1 MSKDVAK
8 LVQDLKLTTAA
19 AAPAANKTSLDHS
32 LLSVRHYVTL
42 GFVTLFLLIG
52 GLGGWA
58 ATTDLS
64 GAVLGSGTV
73 VVAGS
78 VKKIQHPTGGV
89 IGKIFVKNGDRVK
102 AGDILVRL
110 DETVTRAQ
118 LQVIT
123 KQMDELLGRQARL
136 QAERDDAKV
145 VTFPAELWKRQ
156 SEPAIAQILAGEKTF
171 FETRVSSREAQKN
184 QLAERIAGLREEV
197 DGLTTQ
203 AEAKQRELTLIGK
216 ELDGLATLEEQ
227 RLVPTSKMMALRR
240 EGARLEGEKAQLQAQ
255 AGSTRGRI
263 AEIEFQR
270 IGIDVEAKS
279 EVMKELRDAEG
290 KLAELGERRTAADDQ
305 LRRIDLISPVDGIVH
320 ELSVH
325 TVGGVINTA
334 EPLMQIV
341 PDSDRLIIEAKI
353 APHDIE
359 QTRAHEHAVIRF
371 PAFNSRTTPSVNGR
385 VVGVSA
391 DLTHD
396 ERNNISYFVARI
408 EIPDEEL
415 AKLNGLKLTPGMPAD
430 IQIATTARTALSY
443 LTKPVEDSFAK
454 AFRER

>member
-1 MSKDVAK
+1 
-8 LVQDLKLTTAA
+8 
-19 AAPAANKTSLDHS
+19 
-32 LLSVRHYVTL
+32 
-42 GFVTLFLLIG
+42 
-52 GLGGWA
+52 
-58 ATTDLS
+58 
-64 GAVLGSGTV
+64 
-73 VVAGS
+73 
-78 VKKIQHPTGGV
+78 
-89 IGKIFVKNGDRVK
+89 
-102 AGDILVRL
+102 
-110 DETVTRAQ
+110 
-118 LQVIT
+118 
-123 KQMDELLGRQARL
+123 
-136 QAERDDAKV
+136 
-145 VTFPAELWKRQ
+145 
-156 SEPAIAQILAGEKTF
+156 
-171 FETRVSSREAQKN
+171 
-184 QLAERIAGLREEV
+184 
-197 DGLTTQ
+197 
-203 AEAKQRELTLIGK
+203 
-216 ELDGLATLEEQ
+216 
-227 RLVPTSKMMALRR
+227 
-240 EGARLEGEKAQLQAQ
+240 
-255 AGSTRGRI
+255 
-263 AEIEFQR
+263 
-270 IGIDVEAKS
+270 
-279 EVMKELRDAEG
+279 MKELRDAEG

>member
-1 MSKDVAK
+1 MSTDVAK
-8 LVQDLKLTTAA
+8 LVQDLKLS
-19 AAPAANKTSLDHS
+19 AAPPKPSLDHS
-32 LLSVRHYVTL
+32 LLSVKHYVTL
-42 GFVTLFLLIG
+42 GFVTLFLLLG

-64 GAVLGSGTV
+64 GAVLGAGTV
-73 VVAGS
+73 VVAGN

-89 IGKIFVKNGDRVK
+89 IGKLFVKNGDRVK

-118 LQVIT
+118 MQVIT
-123 KQMDELLGRQARL
+123 KQMDELQGRQARL
-136 QAERDDAKV
+136 RAERDDATS
-145 VTFPAELWKRQ
+145 VTFSEELLKRQ
-156 SEPAIAQILAGEKTF
+156 AEPAVAQILAGEKTL
-171 FETRVSSREAQKN
+171 FETRVSSRAAQKS
-184 QLAERIAGLREEV
+184 QLAERISALQEEV
-197 DGLTTQ
+197 EGLTSQ
-203 AEAKQRELTLIGK
+203 AVAKQRELTLIGK
-216 ELDGLATLEEQ
+216 ELEGLASLEEQ

-279 EVMKELRDAEG
+279 EVMKELRDSEG
-290 KLAELGERRTAADDQ
+290 KLAELGERRTAAEDQ
-305 LRRIDLISPVDGIVH
+305 LRRVDLFSPVDGIVH
-320 ELSVH
+320 QMSVH

-341 PDSDRLIIEAKI
+341 PDTERLVIEAKI

-359 QTRAHEHAVIRF
+359 QARMHENAVIHF
-371 PAFNSRTTPSVNGR
+371 PAFNMRTTPSVNGR
-385 VVGVSA
+385 VTNISA

-396 ERNNISYFVARI
+396 ERNNISYFTARI

-415 AKLNGLKLTPGMPAD
+415 AKLNGQKLVPGMPAD
-430 IQIATTARTALSY
+430 IQIATTSRTALSY
-443 LTKPVEDSFAK
+443 LTKPIEDSFRK

>member
-1 MSKDVAK
+1 MSTDVAK
-8 LVQDLKLTTAA
+8 LLQGASIS
-19 AAPAANKTSLDHS
+19 AAPPKPALDSS
-32 LLSVRHYVTL
+32 LLSVKRYVTF
-42 GFVTLFLLIG
+42 GFVTLFLLLG

-64 GAVLGSGTV
+64 GAVLGAGTV
-73 VVAGS
+73 VVAGN

-89 IGKIFVKNGDRVK
+89 IGKLFVKNGDRVK

-123 KQMDELLGRQARL
+123 KQMDELHGRQARL
-136 QAERDDAKV
+136 RAERDDHKA
-145 VTFPAELWKRQ
+145 VTFPDDLLKREGE
-156 SEPAIAQILAGEKTF
+156 SAVAQIVAGERTL

-184 QLAERIAGLREEV
+184 QLAERIAALKEEV
-197 DGLTTQ
+197 DGLTSQ
-203 AEAKQRELTLIGK
+203 AAAKERELVLIGK
-216 ELDGLATLEEQ
+216 ELQGLATLEEQ
-227 RLVPTSKMMALRR
+227 KLVPTSKMMALRR

-290 KLAELGERRTAADDQ
+290 KLSELGERRTAAEDQ
-305 LRRIDLISPVDGIVH
+305 LRRVDLFSPVDGIVH
-320 ELSVH
+320 QMTVH
-325 TVGGVINTA
+325 TIGGVINTA

-341 PDSDRLIIEAKI
+341 PDTERLVIEAKI
-353 APHDIE
+353 APQDIE
-359 QTRAHEHAVIRF
+359 QARMHEHAVVHF
-371 PAFNSRTTPSVNGR
+371 PAFNMRTTPSVNGR
-385 VVGVSA
+385 VKSISA

-396 ERNNISYFVARI
+396 ERNNISYFTAII
-408 EIPDEEL
+408 EIPDEEMK
-415 AKLNGLKLTPGMPAD
+415 KLNGQKLTPGMPAD
-430 IQIATTARTALSY
+430 IQIATTSRTALSY
-443 LTKPVEDSFAK
+443 LTKPVEDSFRK

>member
-1 MSKDVAK
+1 MSTDVAK
-8 LVQDLKLTTAA
+8 LVQDLKLSVP
-19 AAPAANKTSLDHS
+19 APKPKPSLDHS
-32 LLSVRHYVTL
+32 LLSVKHYVTL
-42 GFVTLFLLIG
+42 GFVTLFLLFG

-64 GAVLGSGTV
+64 GAVLGAGTV
-73 VVAGS
+73 VVAGN

-89 IGKIFVKNGDRVK
+89 IGKLFVKNGDRVK

-136 QAERDDAKV
+136 RAERDDAAT
-145 VTFPAELWKRQ
+145 VTFPEELLKRQ
-156 SEPAIAQILAGEKTF
+156 AEPAVSQILSGEKTL
-171 FETRVSSREAQKN
+171 FETRVSSRAAQKN
-184 QLAERIAGLREEV
+184 QLAERISALKEEV
-197 DGLTTQ
+197 EGLTSQ
-203 AEAKQRELTLIGK
+203 ASAKQRELTLIGK
-216 ELDGLATLEEQ
+216 ELEGLATLEEQ

-279 EVMKELRDAEG
+279 EVMKELRESEG
-290 KLAELGERRTAADDQ
+290 KLAELGERRTAAEDQ
-305 LRRIDLISPVDGIVH
+305 LRRVDLFSPVDGIVH
-320 ELSVH
+320 QMSVH
-325 TVGGVINTA
+325 TIGGVINTA

-341 PDSDRLIIEAKI
+341 PDTEKLIVEAKI
-353 APHDIE
+353 SPQDID
-359 QTRAHEHAVIRF
+359 QARMHTDAVVHF
-371 PAFNSRTTPSVNGR
+371 PAFNTRTTPSLKGHVMGI
-385 VVGVSA
+385 SA
-391 DLTHD
+391 DITHD
-396 ERNNISYFVARI
+396 ERNNISYFTARI
-408 EIPDEEL
+408 EISEEEL
-415 AKLNGLKLTPGMPAD
+415 AKLGEHKLTPGMPAD
-430 IQIATTARTALSY
+430 IQIATTSRTALSY
-443 LTKPVEDSFAK
+443 LTKPIEDSFRK

>member
-1 MSKDVAK
+1 MSTDVAK
-8 LVQDLKLTTAA
+8 VVQDLKIS
-19 AAPAANKTSLDHS
+19 AAPPKPALDRS
-32 LLSVRHYVTL
+32 LLSVKRYVTF
-42 GFVTLFLLIG
+42 GFVTLFLLFG

-64 GAVLGSGTV
+64 GAVLGAGTV
-73 VVAGS
+73 VVAGN

-89 IGKIFVKNGDRVK
+89 IGKLFVKNGDRVK
-102 AGDILVRL
+102 TGDILVRL

-136 QAERDDAKV
+136 RAERDDATA
-145 VTFPAELWKRQ
+145 VTFPDELLKRQ
-156 SEPAIAQILAGEKTF
+156 DEPAVAQILAGEKTL
-171 FETRVSSREAQKN
+171 FETRVSSRQAQKN
-184 QLAERIAGLREEV
+184 QLAERIAALKEEV
-197 DGLTTQ
+197 AGLTSQ
-203 AEAKQRELTLIGK
+203 AEAKKRELTLIGK
-216 ELDGLATLEEQ
+216 ELEGLATLEEQ

-279 EVMKELRDAEG
+279 EVMKELRDSDG
-290 KLAELGERRTAADDQ
+290 KLAELGERRTAAEDQ
-305 LRRIDLISPVDGIVH
+305 LRRVDLFSPVDGIVH
-320 ELSVH
+320 EMSVH
-325 TVGGVINTA
+325 TIGGVINTA

-341 PDSDRLIIEAKI
+341 PDTEKLVIEAKI

-359 QTRAHEHAVIRF
+359 QARAHELAIVHF
-371 PAFNSRTTPSVNGR
+371 PAFNMRTTPSINGR
-385 VVGVSA
+385 VKRISA

-396 ERNNISYFVARI
+396 ERNNISYFTAII
-408 EIPDEEL
+408 EIPDEEM
-415 AKLNGLKLTPGMPAD
+415 AKLAGQKLTPGMPAD
-430 IQIATTARTALSY
+430 VQIPTTSRTALSY
-443 LTKPVEDSFAK
+443 LTKPIEDSFRK

>member
-123 KQMDELLGRQARL
+123 NTGDDVLITQFWSHELFRP
-136 QAERDDAKV
+136 DAPD
-145 VTFPAELWKRQ
+145 TFPHPVQ
-156 SEPAIAQILAGEKTF
+156 Q
-171 FETRVSSREAQKN
+171 
-184 QLAERIAGLREEV
+184 
-197 DGLTTQ
+197 
-203 AEAKQRELTLIGK
+203 
-216 ELDGLATLEEQ
+216 
-227 RLVPTSKMMALRR
+227 
-240 EGARLEGEKAQLQAQ
+240 
-255 AGSTRGRI
+255 
-263 AEIEFQR
+263 EI
-270 IGIDVEAKS
+270 
-279 EVMKELRDAEG
+279 
-290 KLAELGERRTAADDQ
+290 
-305 LRRIDLISPVDGIVH
+305 
-320 ELSVH
+320 
-325 TVGGVINTA
+325 
-334 EPLMQIV
+334 
-341 PDSDRLIIEAKI
+341 
-353 APHDIE
+353 
-359 QTRAHEHAVIRF
+359 HA
-371 PAFNSRTTPSVNGR
+371 
-385 VVGVSA
+385 
-391 DLTHD
+391 
-396 ERNNISYFVARI
+396 
-408 EIPDEEL
+408 
-415 AKLNGLKLTPGMPAD
+415 
-430 IQIATTARTALSY
+430 
-443 LTKPVEDSFAK
+443 
-454 AFRER
+454 

>member
-8 LVQDLKLTTAA
+8 LVQDLKLSTA
-19 AAPAANKTSLDHS
+19 AAPAAKQPLDHS

-42 GFVTLFLLIG
+42 GFVTLFLMVG
-52 GLGGWA
+52 GIGGWA

-136 QAERDDAKV
+136 QAERDDAKI
-145 VTFPAELWKRQ
+145 VTFPADLLQRR
-156 SEPAIAQILAGEKTF
+156 SETAVSQILAGEKTF
-171 FETRVSSREAQKN
+171 FETRVSSREAQKS

-197 DGLTTQ
+197 DGLTSQ
-203 AEAKQRELTLIGK
+203 AEAKQRELMLIGK

-279 EVMKELRDAEG
+279 EVMKDLRDAEG
-290 KLAELGERRTAADDQ
+290 KLAELGERRTAAEDQ
-305 LRRIDLISPVDGIVH
+305 LRRIDLTSPVDGLVH
-320 ELSVH
+320 ELAVH

-341 PDSDRLIIEAKI
+341 PDSDRLIVEAKI

-359 QTRAHEHAVIRF
+359 QARTHDQATVRF
-371 PAFNSRTTPSVNGR
+371 TAFNSRTTPAVNGR
-385 VVGVSA
+385 ITWVSA

-408 EIPDEEL
+408 EVPDEEL
-415 AKLNGLKLTPGMPAD
+415 AKLGGHKLTPGMPAD

-443 LTKPVEDSFAK
+443 LTKPIEDSFAK